1 MQDIAEM
8 STVEAVPAIL
18 DILEDKTDL
27 FTSEKGRSLMSSN
40 TPVKL
45 SLLKTYKQ
53 VCTIL
58 ATSMLSVTGH
68 AAYQWVGL
76 SVAYMQCGNC
86 SC

>member
-45 SLLKTYKQ
+45 SLLKTCKQ

-58 ATSMLSVTGH
+58 ATSMLSVTCH
-68 AAYQWVGL
+68 VAYQWVGH
-76 SVAYMQCGNC
+76 VAHMQCGNR